1 MPYKFGEYVS
11 TYVDPQSVA
20 ISETLRNR
28 FTENFKANDN
38 LTMAVE
44 QMKAALPFEN
54 DMAKK
59 KELEGKINS
68 TLETLSTRGDY
79 ENLGFAVHKAAKDFS
94 MGYAPIKENYE
105 RYQGALKDLD
115 EKYKKGDI
123 NAEDYN
129 MATSY
134 ITKGYKG
141 FEMDP
146 TTGKVKEGSMYS
158 SPTIYNDP
166 KLMDKMKERLE
177 ILYEKKTGKKS
188 GSAGLDA
195 NGVWKVTSGETLVQ
209 IPEQDVMD
217 VYNAVIEEPD
227 VRMYLDQR
235 ADMKL
240 HMVDKSGNTGKYLDA
255 KMQTNSAAIQQINE
269 AIASGKYS
277 ASDKKTLATQ
287 IEALTKENQQLTA
300 AKSDPNLATS
310 YLKDQFRSDLLDPVR
325 QYAMKKAGVRERTTE
340 NTYENDYS
348 IYLDA
353 HKRKQDALA
362 AIGDT
367 IWEQGDVYANNDI
380 SGADTAAKTDYVMK
394 QDMEIS
400 RLEGELKRTDLSDNL
415 RAQFTSQRDGAI
427 RERSRV
433 QSQMAEAADR
443 AISMSDLKRAY
454 PQFLDIFKE
463 KMPNATAGQIYVE
476 MKKTFDNPNDQDYK
490 EFQTIYK
497 QKTGKD
503 FGESYGA
510 PIKYKSHAEYKAANG
525 FTLNVAESMHDYSTG
540 PYTDIATV
548 APSFSGTGAVA
559 RVGEINAK
567 FEALDPKIN
576 AKYAEIKESRMFNTG
591 RIQTGD
597 DNLDIAVTKAKDA
610 YFKAGRPLAQNES
623 VIIDGKTVSGAD
635 LAAGEFKIESTSWD
649 PGYNTFQVKLVGK
662 DGVVKTGLYDGRQIQ
677 SAGLIQAMNLPE
689 VRFGAAVMKQNSHV
703 AGAQRVLEKVSING
717 DEIKVLI
724 TSNGDASPY
733 VSFINPDGT
742 PYSKSDGAVPKK
754 YKVDDAA
761 VKEILNSG
769 IVTGL

>member
-28 FTENFKANDN
+28 FMENFKANDN

-68 TLETLSTRGDY
+68 TLETLSSRGDY

-94 MGYAPIKENYE
+94 TGYAPIKENYE

-141 FEMDP
+141 FEIDP
-146 TTGKVKEGSMYS
+146 ATGKVKEGTMYS

-195 NGVWKVTSGETLVQ
+195 NGVWKVTSGETLVE

-240 HMVDKSGNTGKYLDA
+240 HMVDRSGNTGKYLDA
-255 KMQTNSAAIQQINE
+255 KMQTNSSAIQQLNE
-269 AIASGKYS
+269 AMASGKYS
-277 ASDKKTLATQ
+277 AADKKTIATQ
-287 IEALTKENQQLTA
+287 IEALTKENDRLTA
-300 AKSDPNLATS
+300 AKADPNLATS
-310 YLKDQFRSDLLDPVR
+310 YLKDQFRNDLLDPVR
-325 QYAMKKAGVRERTTE
+325 QYAMKKAGVREHTTE
-340 NTYENDYS
+340 YSYENNYAL
-348 IYLDA
+348 YLDA
-353 HKRKQDALA
+353 TKRRLDAA
-362 AIGDT
+362 AALGDS
-367 IWEQGDVYANNDI
+367 IWEQGDVYAKDDI
-380 SGADTAAKTDYVMK
+380 SGADTAAKMDYVK
-394 QDMEIS
+394 SQDAEIS

-427 RERSRV
+427 RERSRI
-433 QSQMAEAADR
+433 QSQIAEAADK
-443 AISMSDLKRAY
+443 AISMADLEREY
-454 PQFLDIFKE
+454 PQFINIFRE
-463 KMPNATAGQIYVE
+463 RMPNATAGQLYMQ
-476 MKKTFDNPNDQDYK
+476 MKNTFDNPNDQDYK
-490 EFQTIYK
+490 EFQAIYK

-503 FGESYGA
+503 FGESYGSA
-510 PIKYKSHAEYKAANG
+510 RKYKSHEEYKAANG
-525 FTLNVAESMHDYSTG
+525 YTMNVAESMHDYSKG
-540 PYTDIATV
+540 PYTDQATI
-548 APSFSGTGAVA
+548 APSFGGTGSAVN
-559 RVGEINAK
+559 VGKIYGK

-597 DNLDIAVTKAKDA
+597 DNLDVAVTKAKDS
-610 YFKAGRPLAQNES
+610 YFNGRPLAQNET
-623 VIIDGKTVSGAD
+623 VVIDGKTVSGAE
-635 LAAGEFKIESTSWD
+635 LAAGEFKIQSTSWD

-703 AGAQRVLEKVSING
+703 AGSQRVLEKVSING
-717 DEIKVLI
+717 DEVKILI

-733 VSFINPDGT
+733 VSFLNPDGT